1 MSRKSAI
8 VTVTENTLLV
18 VNNEPLKSLRIFPNP
33 TSTVINLRDI
43 IGFVDRIEIYSI
55 TGQQVKRIESNFNK
69 INAKTIE
76 AGVYFSKISNKGQQ
90 KIIKFIK
97 E

>member
-18 VNNEPLKSLRIFPNP
+18 VNNEPLKSLSTFPSP
-33 TSTVINLRDI
+33 TSTVIDLLGNI
-43 IGFVDRIEIYSI
+43 EFVDRIEIYSI